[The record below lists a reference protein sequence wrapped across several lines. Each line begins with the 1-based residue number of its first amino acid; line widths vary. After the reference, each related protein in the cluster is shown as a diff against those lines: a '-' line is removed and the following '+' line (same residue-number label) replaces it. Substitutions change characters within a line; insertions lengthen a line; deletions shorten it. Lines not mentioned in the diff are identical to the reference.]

1 MKSLQYFFISILFFA
16 FVQSANA
23 QAIAGKYVKAS
34 LQASGLTCSMCS
46 KAVKEA
52 LEEVTF
58 VDKVQVD
65 IKNQQYNIS
74 FKEGSSVDFDAL
86 AKAVQD
92 AGFGV
97 ASLKLAVALD
107 QVVVKKDQHLQIG
120 QHLFHFLNAKG
131 QTLSGTANIT
141 LVDKSFLSAKDF
153 KKYSAAS
160 SMECVKTGKA
170 ATCCAPANAGTTRVY
185 HVII

>member
-1 MKSLQYFFISILFFA
+1 MFSVLFLGFIHSG
-16 FVQSANA
+16 NT
-23 QAIAGKYVKAS
+23 QAVSGKYVKAS

-52 LEEVTF
+52 LEEVPF

-74 FKEGSSVDFDAL
+74 FKEGSAVDFDAL
-86 AKAVQD
+86 AKAVDD

-97 ASLKLAVALD
+97 ASLKLSVSVN
-107 QVVVKKDQHLQIG
+107 QVVVKKDQHIRIG
-120 QHLFHFLNAKG
+120 EHLFHFLNAKG
-131 QTLSGTANIT
+131 QTLNGMTNIT
-141 LVDKSFLSAKDF
+141 LVDKSFVSAKEF

-160 SMECVKTGKA
+160 SMECVKTGKTA
-170 ATCCAPANAGTTRVY
+170 ACCTAGIAENTRVY

>member
-1 MKSLQYFFISILFFA
+1 MKTFQYFLFSILFLGFI
-16 FVQSANA
+16 QSGNA
-23 QAIAGKYVKAS
+23 QTVPGKYVKAS

-52 LEEVTF
+52 LEEVPF

-65 IKNQQYNIS
+65 IKNQQYNLS
-74 FKEGSSVDFDAL
+74 FKEAATVDFDAL
-86 AKAVQD
+86 AKAVED

-107 QVVVKKDQHLQIG
+107 PVVVKKDQHIQIG

-131 QTLSGTANIT
+131 QTLNGTANIT
-141 LVDKSFLSAKDF
+141 LVDKSFVSAKDF

-160 SMECVKTGKA
+160 TME
-170 ATCCAPANAGTTRVY
+170 
-185 HVII
+185 

>member
-1 MKSLQYFFISILFFA
+1 MKTLSYFFCSFLFIGFIQA
-16 FVQSANA
+16 ANA
-23 QAIAGKYVKAS
+23 QAVPPRYVKAS

-46 KAVKEA
+46 RAVKEA
-52 LEEVTF
+52 LEEVAF

-74 FKEGSSVDFDAL
+74 FKEGAAVDLDAL
-86 AKAVQD
+86 AKAVDD

-97 ASLKLAVALD
+97 ASLKLAVSLD
-107 QVVVKKDQHLQIG
+107 QVVVKKDQHLQVG
-120 QHLFHFLNAKG
+120 DHLFHFLNAKG
-131 QTLSGTANIT
+131 QKLEGTTNLT
-141 LVDKSFLSAKDF
+141 LVDKSFVSAKEF
-153 KKYSAAS
+153 KKYSAAT

-170 ATCCAPANAGTTRVY
+170 GSCCAATSSGATRVY

>member
-1 MKSLQYFFISILFFA
+1 MKTLLKLFFSLL
-16 FVQSANA
+16 FLGIFSFSNA
-23 QAIAGKYVKAS
+23 QSVSGKYVKAS

-52 LEEVTF
+52 LEEVAF
-58 VDKVQVD
+58 VEKVQVD
-65 IKNQQYNIS
+65 IKNQQYNMS
-74 FKEGSSVDFDAL
+74 FKEGSAVDFDAL
-86 AKAVQD
+86 AKAVED

-97 ASLKLAVALD
+97 ASLKLAVSLD
-107 QVVVKKDQHLQIG
+107 PVVVKKDQHLQIG

-131 QTLSGTANIT
+131 QTLNGTANVT
-141 LVDKSFLSAKDF
+141 LVDKSFVSAKEF

-160 SMECVKTGKA
+160 TMECVKTGKMA
-170 ATCCAPANAGTTRVY
+170 ACCSSTTVGANRVY